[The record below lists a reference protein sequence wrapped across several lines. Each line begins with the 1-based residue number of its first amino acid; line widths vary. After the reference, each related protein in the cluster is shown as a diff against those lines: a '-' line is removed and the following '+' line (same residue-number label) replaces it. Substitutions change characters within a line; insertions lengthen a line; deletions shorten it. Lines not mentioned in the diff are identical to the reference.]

1 MFTTLKSLKTKIF
14 LIYVILEIAHSFKTL
29 INFPFPTFV
38 VLKHN
43 EFNDFIFIMVIT
55 CDFFK
60 KNEYSIIITIF
71 FNIY

>member
-14 LIYVILEIAHSFKTL
+14 LIYVILEIVHSFKTL

-43 EFNDFIFIMVIT
+43 EFNGFIFIMVIT